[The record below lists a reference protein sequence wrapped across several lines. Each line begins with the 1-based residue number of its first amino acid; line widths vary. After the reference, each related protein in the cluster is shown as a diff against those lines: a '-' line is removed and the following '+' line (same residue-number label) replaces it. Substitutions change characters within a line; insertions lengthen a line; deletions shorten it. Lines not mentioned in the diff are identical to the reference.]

1 MLQPDYFPLGSLD
14 ELMADSSIVAVVM
27 RPFSTVDADDAPSH
41 ALVLVDDVLRERIR
55 AALAWMAGSGALG
68 VDYRVA
74 VLQGPESAT
83 SLDPLDALAIEDAVA
98 AGEWVALRER
108 ALALWGEVGAKE
120 GEAAQARFQ
129 VGAAGVTLL
138 LPHADETLQSTSL
151 GSHVLEEAA

>member
-1 MLQPDYFPLGSLD
+1 MLPNDYFPLASLD
-14 ELMADSSIVAVVM
+14 DLMADSSIVAVVV
-27 RPFSTVDADDAPSH
+27 RPFSSVDVDDAPSH
-41 ALVLVDDVLRERIR
+41 ALVLIDDVLRERIR
-55 AALAWMAGSGALG
+55 SALAWMAGSGALG

-120 GEAAQARFQ
+120 CGAAQARFQ
-129 VGAAGVTLL
+129 VDAAGVTLL
-138 LPHADETLQSTSL
+138 MSHAGETLQSTPL
-151 GSHVLEEAA
+151 GALVLEEAA